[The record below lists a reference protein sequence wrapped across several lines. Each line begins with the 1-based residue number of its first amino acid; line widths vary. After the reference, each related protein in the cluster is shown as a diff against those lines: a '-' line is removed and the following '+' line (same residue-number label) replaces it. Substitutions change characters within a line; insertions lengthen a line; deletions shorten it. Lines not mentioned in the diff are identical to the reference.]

1 MDIRIKSRKVNLI
14 KNRMVINYENAY
26 FDEKFIVSLTHQRA
40 SHISTKIAFKLLH
53 TNLFHIVLLSI
64 FLTIGTSKLYSQ
76 ENPKKLK
83 IPVIE
88 KSVEATDSISI
99 QPLAFPKKESDS
111 TKTDSVKK
119 KKSVLEGIVKRN
131 AVDFERINQKK
142 KLITLYNKAE
152 LYYLDV
158 VLKAGIIVMD
168 YAKNE
173 VYAGRIKD
181 SAGNFSQRPVFTQG
195 ATVIEPDSIRFNFK
209 TKKVLIW
216 NSRSKQGE
224 LNFIAERAK
233 KENDSVYFMENVKFT
248 TAEDIDDPEYYFLAR
263 RAKFVPKK
271 KVVVGVTNMYIAD
284 VPTPIGLPFA
294 FFPMTE
300 TSQSGVILPTFNDTQ
315 RQGYSLQN
323 GGYYFALSDNYDLT
337 FLGDYYTNGSYAMR
351 FESSYANRYRFSG
364 NLNVRFEN
372 QITSERGFPDYA
384 KSNIYNIQW
393 SHSQDAKANPNSRF
407 SASVNLGSST
417 YFQNSLNQVNV
428 GARLNNTLSSS
439 ISYSKTFTTVPSVNM
454 SLTAT
459 HSQNTQTQ
467 SINMTLPT
475 LQLSVDRVFPFA
487 SEDQPKRGFIKNINF
502 QYNLRGENRIQTTD
516 SLFFKSQM
524 FTDAKVGFQHSIPLT
539 TNFKV
544 FKHFS
549 VSTGMN
555 YNEVWYLK
563 TIRKN
568 FDEEQGS
575 LVESEVSKFDA
586 FRTYNFTTSVGTTI
600 YGTFDRGAD
609 KKIQAIR
616 HVMRPSVSYAY
627 TPSFEK
633 YYDTYAT
640 DASGTMREDYTRFE
654 GGIFGAPGRAYAN
667 NVGISLNN
675 TFEAKVRSKDS
686 TATEPK
692 KVMLLNNLNFTT
704 SYNIAADS
712 LAWSPLRVSGGT
724 LLFKD
729 KMNINFAATLDPYA
743 IDNSGRRIEQY
754 NIANGGSLF
763 RMTSANFTANYS
775 LKSAGAA
782 NEEEK
787 SNIQGARNGGRED
800 DLFGTNV
807 DFSERSESQFDA
819 DDKKKEPSEFF
830 KSNIPWDLTLAYSLT
845 SGTVNN
851 QNEIIGNSIMISA
864 NIDISPKWKIGISTG
879 YDFVQ
884 QGVTFTQLRFERDL
898 LSWRMDF
905 NWTPI
910 GENAFWGFFI
920 GIKSGMLSDI
930 KWDKRT
936 LPQRTPPR

>member
-1 MDIRIKSRKVNLI
+1 
-14 KNRMVINYENAY
+14 
-26 FDEKFIVSLTHQRA
+26 LTPQIA
-40 SHISTKIAFKLLH
+40 SHIFTKIAFKLLH

-64 FLTIGTSKLYSQ
+64 FLTLGSSKVYSQ
-76 ENPKKLK
+76 EKPKKLTVA
-83 IPVIE
+83 IPVNAT
-88 KSVEATDSISI
+88 EASDSLVI
-99 QPLAFPKKESDS
+99 QPLKLPSKEVDS
-111 TKTDSVKK
+111 NKTDTLKK

-131 AVDFERINQKK
+131 AVDYERIDQKK
-142 KLITLYNKAE
+142 KLVTLYNKAE

-158 VLKAGIIVMD
+158 ELKAGIIVMD

-181 SAGNFSQRPVFTQG
+181 SAGNYTQRPVFTQG
-195 ATVIEPDSIRFNFK
+195 SNVVEPDSIRFNFK

-216 NSRSKQGE
+216 NSRSKEGE
-224 LNFIAERAK
+224 LQFIAKKAK
-233 KENDSVYFMENVKFT
+233 KENDSVYFMQKVKFT
-248 TAEDIDDPEYYFLAR
+248 TAADIDDPEYYFLAQK
-263 RAKFVPKK
+263 AKFVPKK
-271 KVVVGVTNMYIAD
+271 KVVVGLTNMYIAD

-300 TSQSGVILPTFNDTQ
+300 TSQSGVILPTFNDT
-315 RQGYSLQN
+315 RSQGYSLQN

-351 FESSYANRYRFSG
+351 FETNYAKRYRFSG

-393 SHSQDAKANPNSRF
+393 SHSQDSKSNPNSRF

-417 YFQNSLNQVNV
+417 YFQNSLNQGNV
-428 GARLNNTLSSS
+428 GARLNNTLNSS
-439 ISYSKTFTTVPSVNM
+439 ISYSKTFNTVPSVNM
-454 SLTAT
+454 SLTAN

-467 SINMTLPT
+467 EINMTLPT

-487 SEDQPKRGFIKNINF
+487 AEDQPKKGFIKNINL
-502 QYNLRGENRIQTTD
+502 QYNLRGENQIRTTD
-516 SLFFKSQM
+516 SLFFKSEM
-524 FTDAKVGFQHSIPLT
+524 FKNAKVGFQHSIPLN

-563 TIRKN
+563 TIRKQ
-568 FDEEQGS
+568 FDQDQGQ
-575 LVESEVSKFDA
+575 VVTTEVNKFDA
-586 FRTYNFTTSVGTTI
+586 FRTYSFSSNIGTTI
-600 YGTFDRGAD
+600 YGTFDFGES

-616 HVMRPSVSYAY
+616 HVMRPSVSYSY

-640 DASGTMREDYTRFE
+640 DASGAMQQDYTRFE
-654 GGIFGAPGRAYAN
+654 GGVFGAPGKTYSN
-667 NVGISLNN
+667 NLGLSLNN
-675 TFEAKVRSKDS
+675 TFEAKVTSKDS

-692 KVMLLNNLNFTT
+692 KIMLLNNLNFST

-729 KMNINFAATLDPYA
+729 KMNINFGATLDPYA
-743 IDNSGRRIEQY
+743 IDNSGKRIEKY
-754 NIANGGSLF
+754 NIDNGGSLF
-763 RMTSANFTANYS
+763 RMTSANMTVNYS
-775 LKSAGAA
+775 FSSLGSGKDDE
-782 NEEEK
+782 NK
-787 SNIQGARNGGRED
+787 NKQGARNGGRDD

-807 DFSERSESQFDA
+807 DFGDQRESQFDDKSK
-819 DDKKKEPSEFF
+819 DDTPSEFF
-830 KSNIPWDLTLAYSLT
+830 ATKVPWDFTLAYSLT
-845 SGTVNN
+845 YGNN
-851 QNEIIGNSIMISA
+851 NRQKEITGNSVMISG
-864 NIDISPKWKIGISTG
+864 NLDISPKWKIGVSTG

-884 QGVTFTQLRFERDL
+884 NGVSFTQLRFERDL

-905 NWTPI
+905 NWLPF
-910 GENAFWGFFI
+910 GQNASWGFFI

-936 LPQRTPPR
+936 LPPRVIN